1 MTRRPRG
8 RPPPPGSSATTTPAG
23 QPAHDESLIVRRS
36 LLGELGPYMSR
47 MVAVSTLIAASEGLA
62 GALFGEPALF
72 GSAVLTA
79 VFGMT
84 MLAVNGLVRAGRER
98 WAGLVLAASVYLLG
112 LMGAILI
119 PGSAAASAMLPI
131 VSVVLLLPGRA
142 RRHMIGI
149 LAIALAGSALALAL
163 GNLPHPFPPIREPL
177 GTAFASAS
185 LLGVAL
191 LILAA
196 LFEFASKTTA
206 SVTDLHLALESG
218 VASFAE
224 RTTIVA
230 SIGRLEPRATV
241 AATAEGFVEALMK
254 LPDVDIAGVFART
267 DDRLEILAMT
277 GPPGFPL
284 RSGAFLPEARALH
297 LLGRSGDGP
306 WAERWV
312 NAPAYGEYGNAFSAT
327 GIIGQAYAPFY
338 SGNTIIGIVAIGT
351 RSEAHVRHL
360 LSDLPAVAEFAATA
374 SLLLGPLLAK
384 RQVDEAGRGV
394 ITTIIETGAFRP
406 VLQPIVELA
415 TGRTVGFEALTRFA
429 DGRRP
434 DHVFAAAT
442 QAGLGLE
449 LEIRT
454 LEAAIQAG
462 CNLPPRTWLSLNV
475 SPELVVD
482 ASRLAAALA
491 RRDRPIVLEITEH
504 VPIDDYRAVRS
515 AIDRLGADV
524 RVAVDDAGAGIANF
538 SHLAELR
545 PHLVKVDAGLIRDL
559 DTDLARQAVVV
570 GFVHFAARADCGV
583 IAEGI
588 ETAAERDAALAL
600 GVALGQGFLFARP
613 ASVEDLRIECAAAGA
628 AVGPGRAANRTAR
641 RSAGPTG
648 VANRRS
654 TVEYPP
660 VKAPA

>member
-1 MTRRPRG
+1 M
-8 RPPPPGSSATTTPAG
+8 A
-23 QPAHDESLIVRRS
+23 DRS
-36 LLGELGPYMSR
+36 LVGELGPYMTR
-47 MVAVSTLIAASEGLA
+47 MVAVSALIAASEGLA

-72 GSAVLTA
+72 GSAVLTTA
-79 VFGMT
+79 FSVT
-84 MLAVNGLVRAGRER
+84 ILAVGGLVRSGRER
-98 WAGLVLAASVYLLG
+98 WAGLVLAGSVYLLG
-112 LMGAILI
+112 LLGAILI
-119 PGSAAASAMLPI
+119 PGSSAASAMLPI
-131 VSVVLLLPGRA
+131 VSVVLLLPGRE
-142 RRHMIGI
+142 RRRMIGI
-149 LAIALAGSALALAL
+149 LAIALAGSALALVL
-163 GNLPHPFPPIREPL
+163 GDLPHPFPPLGEPL

-196 LFEFASKTTA
+196 LFEFANKTMA
-206 SVTDLHLALESG
+206 SVTGLRLALETG
-218 VASFAE
+218 VATFAE
-224 RTTIVA
+224 RAAIVA

-254 LPDVDIAGVFART
+254 LPDVDIAGVFARH

-277 GPPGFPL
+277 GPPGFHL

-297 LLGRSGDGP
+297 LLGRSGAGP

-312 NAPAYGEYGNAFSAT
+312 NTPKYGDYGDAFSAT

-338 SGNTIIGIVAIGT
+338 SGETMIGIVAIGT

-374 SLLLGPLLAK
+374 SLLIGPLLAK
-384 RQVDEAGRGV
+384 RQVDEAGRMV
-394 ITTIIETGAFRP
+394 IRAIIESGAYRP
-406 VLQPIVELA
+406 VFQPVVDLA
-415 TGRTVGFEALTRFA
+415 SGDTIGFEALTRFT

-442 QAGLGLE
+442 HAGLGLE
-449 LEIRT
+449 LELRT

-462 CNLPPRTWLSLNV
+462 RDLPPRTWLSLNV

-482 ASRLAAALA
+482 ASRLAVALA

-515 AIDRLGADV
+515 AIDRLGPEV

-538 SHLAELR
+538 SHLVELR

-583 IAEGI
+583 LAEGI

-600 GVALGQGFLFARP
+600 GVTLGQGFLFARP
-613 ASVEDLRIECAAAGA
+613 ASLADLRLECAVTGP
-628 AVGPGRAANRTAR
+628 AVRPGRLGDRSIRPSAAASRVPR
-641 RSAGPTG
+641 
-648 VANRRS
+648 RRS
-654 TVEYPP
+654 TIELPP
-660 VKAPA
+660 TDTPA